1 MIFCCR
7 AVISFTIFKE
17 ALNGLHF
24 HAGRAHQIAL
34 LHSGQTLHFHLNLLL
49 ASPEPINKAAEC
61 VILHDANCSADDK
74 KKQKKPKGGEGE
86 LLDRRLPFDPRK
98 LISLEMKAECKE
110 K

>member
-7 AVISFTIFKE
+7 AVISFTVFKE

-74 KKQKKPKGGEGE
+74 K
-86 LLDRRLPFDPRK
+86 
-98 LISLEMKAECKE
+98 
-110 K
+110 